1 MRIVALIMAGGKGTR
16 FGGDTEKPMALFM
29 GIPLI
34 RRVIDAVKQSKK
46 VTETYVAVTS
56 YSPET
61 AKEARN
67 ASVSVIETAG
77 KGYHEDLQE
86 AVKTANLSCPVLI
99 ISADIPLLSG
109 AFLDDIINKY
119 VQSGKPALTVM
130 IPEDAFREYGLSAVS
145 LYEYKG
151 KLYAVSGINIMDG
164 NRILDEQEQE
174 VVVSSRPE
182 AVFTVNSR
190 NDLEVAK
197 NYLQK
202 SKDKD

>member
-29 GIPLI
+29 GKPLVK
-34 RRVIDAVKQSKK
+34 RVIDAVKESKNI
-46 VTETYVAVTS
+46 TETYIAVTA

-61 AKEARN
+61 AKEAKKE
-67 ASVSVIETAG
+67 SVAVIETAG

-86 AVKTANLSCPVLI
+86 AVKNAELFCPVLI
-99 ISADIPLLSG
+99 ISADIPLLNG
-109 AFLDDIINKY
+109 AFLDDIIEKY
-119 VQSGKPALTVM
+119 VASGKPALTVM

-151 KLYAVSGINIMDG
+151 KMFAVSGINIMDG
-164 NRILDEQEQE
+164 TRILDEQEQE

-190 NDLEVAK
+190 KDLEAAK

-202 SKDKD
+202 SKDSN